1 MKQTFG
7 AFIRQ
12 KRLAK
17 MIKLHVFASQIG
29 ISNVY
34 LSYIETGKRPAPS
47 RAILQRIKTAL
58 ELSDDETALMYS
70 LASIS
75 HNKHVFPDDMINYI
89 NNRPYVMKTMHIA
102 LEHNAGEEE
111 WTTFRK
117 IVEFRKQNN
126 KPGKE

>member
-1 MKQTFG
+1 MEQTFG

-47 RAILQRIKTAL
+47 KPIMDNITKAL
-58 ELSDDETALMYS
+58 TLSKDDIIRMHTLASLSHHKHDFSDDLIE
-70 LASIS
+70 
-75 HNKHVFPDDMINYI
+75 YI
-89 NNRPYVMKTMHIA
+89 NSRPYVFEA
-102 LEHNAGEEE
+102 LQMAVKFDADEKD
-111 WTTFRK
+111 WLVFRRTLDYK
-117 IVEFRKQNN
+117 IKALY
-126 KPGKE
+126 